1 MPGKSRIDA
10 ADLSVEMAG
19 LRFKSPILVASSE
32 CGSNVSILRHL
43 TDKKI
48 GGIVTKTFT
57 SAPDFRIRVRPYQ
70 FPLNKFG
77 AAYAQGGC
85 LYSLAAPHV
94 EDSQK
99 VQTHVSQMAAH
110 CRAASIVLIVSF
122 FEDPR
127 NVDLWINQARVFE
140 ETGADMLEL
149 NFSSPSAASVFSR
162 SFQTAGDII
171 SRVKKS
177 TAIPVGLK
185 LSPTLE
191 PLEAFITT
199 CVDAGLDF
207 VTAHNAPGGIV
218 IDVDNEV
225 PFGAPAVGGYVMGR
239 AFLPYS
245 LGRIVRIRQAADIPV
260 IGVGGIYEA
269 QDALQYLLCDCPLVG
284 VGSAMYFEGPQILD
298 TIQAGISEWMQT
310 KGYAAVSEFQ
320 GKALRHIKNPG
331 SLKSAEKY
339 PYTTPPD
346 CPYVPAINPEVC
358 TLCGTC
364 ETTCIYKVF
373 TVDERQSKVFIDENK
388 CWSCGFCVGIC
399 PAGAIE
405 LRDRNNKDRL
415 IWNNQGMAE
424 SFQIKRDKFL

>member
-1 MPGKSRIDA
+1 MPKKGNMADTV
-10 ADLSVEMAG
+10 DLSVEMAG

-43 TDKKI
+43 TDRKI

-57 SAPDFRIRVRPYQ
+57 SPSGFRIRVRPYQ

-77 AAYAQGGC
+77 KAYAEGGC

-94 EDSQK
+94 EDSQT
-99 VQTHVSQMAAH
+99 VETHVSQMAAH
-110 CRAASIVLIVSF
+110 CRASSIVLIVSF
-122 FEDPR
+122 FEDPQ
-127 NVDLWINQARVFE
+127 NVDLWTHRARVFE
-140 ETGADMLEL
+140 EKGADMLEL

-162 SFQTAGDII
+162 SFQAAGDII
-171 SRVKKS
+171 SRVKKN
-177 TAIPVGLK
+177 TTIPVGLK

-191 PLEAFITT
+191 PLEAFITA

-207 VTAHNAPGGIV
+207 ITAHNAPGGIV
-218 IDVDNEV
+218 VDVDNEV
-225 PFGAPAVGGYVMGR
+225 PFGAPTVGGYVMGR
-239 AFLPYS
+239 TFLPYS
-245 LGRIVRIRQAADIPV
+245 LGRIVRIRQVVDIPV

-269 QDALQYLLCDCPLVG
+269 QDALQYLLCGCPLVG
-284 VGSAMYFEGPQILD
+284 IGSAMYFEGSQILD
-298 TIQAGISEWMQT
+298 ALHAGICDWMQT
-310 KGYAAVSEFQ
+310 KGYASVSEFQ
-320 GKALRHIKNPG
+320 GKALRHIKNPA
-331 SLKSAEKY
+331 SLKSEEKY

-346 CPYVPAINPEVC
+346 CPYAPVINTDVC

-364 ETTCIYKVF
+364 EATCIYRVF
-373 TVDERQSKVFIDENK
+373 TVDEQQSKVFIDENK

-405 LRDRNNKDRL
+405 LRDRGNKDRL

-424 SFQIKRDKFL
+424 SFQIKKNE

>member
-1 MPGKSRIDA
+1 MVRA

-19 LRFKSPILVASSE
+19 LRFKSPIVVASSE
-32 CGSNVSILRHL
+32 CGSSVSMLQQL
-43 TDKKI
+43 TDRKI

-57 SAPDFRIRVRPYQ
+57 SPPDFRIRVRPYQ

-77 AAYAQGGC
+77 KAYAEGGC

-94 EDSQK
+94 ESSQT

-110 CRAASIVLIVSF
+110 CRASSLVLIVSF

-127 NVDLWINQARVFE
+127 NVDLWINQARAFE
-140 ETGADMLEL
+140 EIGADMLEL
-149 NFSSPSAASVFSR
+149 NFSSPSAAGVFSK
-162 SFQTAGDII
+162 SFQAAGDII
-171 SRVKKS
+171 SRVKKNTS
-177 TAIPVGLK
+177 IPVGLK

-199 CVDAGLDF
+199 CIDAGLDF
-207 VTAHNAPGGIV
+207 ITAHNAPGGIV

-225 PFGAPAVGGYVMGR
+225 PFGAPTVGGHVMGR
-239 AFLPYS
+239 VFLPYS
-245 LGRIVRIRQAADIPV
+245 LGRIVRIRQVANIPI

-269 QDALQYLLCDCPLVG
+269 QDALQYLLCGCPLVG
-284 VGSAMYFEGPQILD
+284 IGSAMYFEGPQILD
-298 TIQAGISEWMQT
+298 TIHAGICDWMQT
-310 KGYAAVSEFQ
+310 RGYAALSEFQ

-331 SLKSAEKY
+331 SLKSEEKY

-346 CPYVPAINPEVC
+346 CPYVPLIDTEMC

-364 ETTCIYKVF
+364 ETTCIYQVF
-373 TVDERQSKVFIDENK
+373 AVDERQSKVFIDESK

-405 LRDRNNKDRL
+405 LRHRQNKDRL
-415 IWNNQGMAE
+415 IWNNQGVAK
-424 SFQIKRDKFL
+424 SFLNQKSC

>member
-1 MPGKSRIDA
+1 MAGNV
-10 ADLSVEMAG
+10 DLSVEMAG

-32 CGSNVSILRHL
+32 CGSDVSILRHL
-43 TDKKI
+43 TDRKI

-57 SAPDFRIRVRPYQ
+57 SPAGFRIRVRPYQ

-77 AAYAQGGC
+77 KAYAEGGC

-94 EDSQK
+94 EDSQT
-99 VQTHVSQMAAH
+99 VETHVSRMAAH
-110 CRAASIVLIVSF
+110 CRTSSIVLIVSF
-122 FEDPR
+122 FEDPQ
-127 NVDLWINQARVFE
+127 NVDLWTNRARVFE
-140 ETGADMLEL
+140 EKGADMLEL

-162 SFQTAGDII
+162 SFQAAGDII
-171 SRVKKS
+171 SRVKKH

-207 VTAHNAPGGIV
+207 ITAHNAPGGIV

-225 PFGAPAVGGYVMGR
+225 PFGAPTVGGYVMGR

-245 LGRIVRIRQAADIPV
+245 LGRIVRIRQVADIPV

-284 VGSAMYFEGPQILD
+284 IGSAMYFEGPQILD
-298 TIQAGISEWMQT
+298 TLHAGICDWMQT
-310 KGYAAVSEFQ
+310 KGYASISEFQ
-320 GKALRHIKNPG
+320 GKALRHIKKPG
-331 SLKSAEKY
+331 SLKSEEKY
-339 PYTTPPD
+339 PYTTPPE
-346 CPYVPAINPEVC
+346 CPYAPVINTEVC

-364 ETTCIYKVF
+364 ATTCIYRVF
-373 TVDERQSKVFIDENK
+373 TVDDRQSKVFIDENK

-405 LRDRNNKDRL
+405 LRDRRNKDRL

-424 SFQIKRDKFL
+424 SFQIKKNE

>member
-32 CGSNVSILRHL
+32 CGSNLAMLRHL
-43 TDKKI
+43 TDRKI

-77 AAYAQGGC
+77 KAYAQGGC

-94 EDSQK
+94 EA
-99 VQTHVSQMAAH
+99 VQTVQIHVSRMAAH
-110 CRAASIVLIVSF
+110 CRASSTVLIVSF
-122 FEDPR
+122 FEDPQ

-140 ETGADMLEL
+140 EIGADMLEL

-162 SFQTAGDII
+162 SFQAAGDII

-225 PFGAPAVGGYVMGR
+225 PFGAPTVGGYVMGR

-260 IGVGGIYEA
+260 VGVGGIYEA
-269 QDALQYLLCDCPLVG
+269 QDALQYLLCGCPLVG
-284 VGSAMYFEGPQILD
+284 VGSALYFQGPQILD
-298 TIQAGISEWMQT
+298 TLHAGICSWMQT
-310 KGYAAVSEFQ
+310 KGYAAVSDFQ
-320 GKALRHIKNPG
+320 GKALRPMKNPG

-364 ETTCIYKVF
+364 ETTCIYQVF
-373 TVDERQSKVFIDENK
+373 TVDKRRSKVFVDENK
-388 CWSCGFCVGIC
+388 CWSCGFCVGVC

-405 LRDRNNKDRL
+405 LRDRHNQDRL

-424 SFQIKRDKFL
+424 PFRMKKDDPL